1 MNVDRSFLHAIR
13 GPIILITVGV
23 LFALNNF
30 TPYGFAETWPVL
42 LIVIGLLSLLS
53 RGGTPLLLVII
64 GMLFLWR
71 NLHPEAPI
79 FDLVATWWP
88 FLLIAWGLLRLVEVA
103 IWRGSRYI
111 GFTAGEILLVILIC
125 VAGMGLFEV
134 HRHGIRLTPTIF
146 GEQFEF
152 PVALNAPSGGV
163 NRIVFDNP
171 RGTIHVT
178 GAAEGD
184 SIRINGRKLI
194 RAYTHE
200 DAERTNGETPV
211 EIVTQ
216 GNRVLVTS
224 HQDQAPADQRVSDE
238 LEVSV
243 PRGMAIEAR
252 GENTDYE
259 ITDINGDVEL
269 RSGRGDARLARIG
282 GNVRLDMG
290 RSGTVAADGIQGNL
304 DLQGRG
310 SDVDVQNVSGQVTV
324 TGGFVG
330 SLDFRNIAK
339 PLHLEGERMEVR
351 VAAVPGNI
359 SMDLGDLTA
368 KNLVGPI
375 RLVTQSR
382 DVHLENFTDSLDLE
396 SVRGDVE
403 IQPMRVPLP
412 RIDARSGSGQIE
424 LVLPE
429 KAGFQLEATAQRG
442 EAINDFGPPIE
453 SQIEGRTVM
462 LKGTVGSGP
471 MIRIMAERGTVA
483 VRKEASTPGARVPE
497 PPPPPQPPASPK
509 GSAPVNLKDSEVKL

>member
-1 MNVDRSFLHAIR
+1 MRPRSLTA
-13 GPIILITVGV
+13 
-23 LFALNNF
+23 
-30 TPYGFAETWPVL
+30 
-42 LIVIGLLSLLS
+42 
-53 RGGTPLLLVII
+53 PLLLVII
-64 GMLFLWR
+64 GGLFLWR
-71 NLHPEAPI
+71 NMHPEAPI

-88 FLLIAWGLLRLVEVA
+88 FLLIAWGLIRLAEVA
-103 IWRGSRYI
+103 LWRGGRYT
-111 GFTAGEILLVILIC
+111 GLTGGEIVLVILIC
-125 VAGMGLFEV
+125 AAGMGLFEV

-152 PVALNAPSGGV
+152 PVALNAPSSGV

-171 RGTIHVT
+171 RGIIHVT

-184 SIRINGRKLI
+184 SIRISGRKLI

-200 DAERTNGETPV
+200 DADRTNGETPV

-216 GNRVLVTS
+216 GNRILVTS
-224 HQDQAPADQRVSDE
+224 HQDRAPADQRVTDE

-243 PRGMAIEAR
+243 PRTIAVESR
-252 GENTDYE
+252 GDNTDYE

-269 RSGRGDARLARIG
+269 SSGRGDARLARIS
-282 GNVRLDMG
+282 GNVRLDIG
-290 RSGTVAADGIQGNL
+290 RSATIAADGIQGNL
-304 DLQGRG
+304 DVQGRG
-310 SDVDVQNVSGQVTV
+310 SDVDIQNVSGQVTV

-351 VAAVPGNI
+351 VAAVPGDI

-382 DVHLENFTDSLDLE
+382 DVHLEGFTDSLDLE

-403 IQPMRVPLP
+403 LQPMRVPLP

-424 LVLPE
+424 LVIPE

-453 SQIEGRTVM
+453 SQIEGHTAT
-462 LKGTVGSGP
+462 LKGAVGNGP
-471 MIRIMAERGTVA
+471 MIRITAEHGTVS
-483 VRKEASTPGARVPE
+483 VRKEGNTPSVRIPVTPG
-497 PPPPPQPPASPK
+497 PPQTPAPPKSPAPAS
-509 GSAPVNLKDSEVKL
+509 LKDSEVKL